1 MTSEHKSAAPFT
13 FFGAGRENASLAD
26 ILSGE
31 IARVMATNQILNGP
45 DVFAFEERIAK
56 ISGRK
61 HAVAVSSAT
70 DALFFALQA
79 HGISDGDEVLVPA
92 YSFAA
97 SASGI
102 LRSRATP
109 VFVDIALPHATLD
122 LEDAERR
129 ITPATKAIIWVGL
142 FGGLVDPAPIEAFA
156 RKHDLVL
163 IEDAAQSFSAAW
175 DGKAAGGIGHAATFS
190 FDRNK
195 VLGAPGTGGA
205 LVTDDDDIAARV
217 RSLRYHGKDGAD
229 FAELGYNSQMS
240 GVTAAV
246 LNTKLDYH
254 DVWRA
259 KRDQIALAYD
269 AALADQPVQ
278 LLTWDKKCTHA
289 RHKYVFVTEDRE
301 AWEAHLKGAGI
312 PTRVHYDTPLQRE
325 PVFAKYAQNH
335 LPCPVADQLSQ
346 TALSLPIYA
355 QLTEAELDRVTTALR
370 SFPNS

>member
-1 MTSEHKSAAPFT
+1 
-13 FFGAGRENASLAD
+13 
-26 ILSGE
+26 
-31 IARVMATNQILNGP
+31 MATNQILNGP

-122 LEDAERR
+122 LEDA
-129 ITPATKAIIWVGL
+129 
-142 FGGLVDPAPIEAFA
+142 
-156 RKHDLVL
+156 KHDLVL